1 MKTTIQGLLLSVIAA
16 LAFLCG
22 QQMMAAEIS
31 VTKQYDVSINAGTY
45 TVHDIATEITKQ
57 IGVAF
62 SYGNKLSNTKISVP
76 DVDMHDAT
84 LDVIL
89 NAVFKQAGMKWV
101 IKENMIALYVEEEEQ
116 PLAVKDDQSSARF
129 VSGTVMD
136 IQQQPLVG
144 VVVYVRKDAKRASVS
159 DLDGKFTLQANPGDE
174 LVFSLVGYEEETYK
188 VAGPVSGLRVM
199 LREDIQQLEETVVV
213 AYGSQK
219 KSNLIGSVAQVNS
232 NELKTAPA
240 TNLTA
245 MLAGKL
251 PGLVSR
257 QSSGQ
262 PGADGANLYIRGVGA
277 GDGQMLVVVDGVIRS
292 MSDISPEEIESISIL
307 KDATAAAAYGV
318 RASSGVMLIT
328 TKSGKV
334 QKPTIDFN
342 SSVSLSSNTTFPE
355 FLDGPGYAY
364 WYNKSQELDGVPE
377 SGRRFTPEEIER
389 ITNGDPEGIYAN
401 TDWFKLLFKPFA
413 PTYNNSVSLS
423 GGSENFKY
431 YVMAGAYNQ
440 EGIIDR
446 TSYDR
451 YNVRANIDA
460 KIIDNLSVKVGFAYS
475 NSTQME
481 PGLSAG
487 KGNTWASILSQAVMM
502 YPYLPTEYDGL
513 PVGSMNG
520 AGNGNQNP
528 LAARDNSGAS
538 VNKRNTTNLNAAL
551 KYDFPFVKGLSFKLN
566 ASYDQTNSFSKI
578 SQLAYKLNVWNQAT
592 KTFNVENARH
602 LSDGQSQVNQWQ
614 YEYNSYTIQP
624 SVEYAGSFGKH
635 HVSALL
641 LYDYS
646 RNDSRNMSSG
656 MRGYKITDVMEI
668 NFGEEIIPSLIKGGY
683 GLDRRAGYVS
693 RFNYDYDERFLVEV
707 TMRYD
712 GTPYLPE
719 EYRWGLF
726 PGVALGWKLSTEPYI
741 KLRASAGRLGSDRSL
756 GYSYSYLSTMGMGS
770 DPVVM
775 LGTTPSYYIN
785 PSAPVNTSLRW
796 QTTDTY
802 NLGVDTKFWNGLLA
816 AELDMFYMYTKDK
829 MEAQSGTY
837 PPSMGNYY
845 PSYVNYGEHD
855 NKGFELVL
863 THANK
868 VNEFNYQI
876 RGNLSW
882 ARNKILKVTEDANQP
897 DYMKKTGTSI
907 GQYYGFKS
915 NGLFQTEEEIRT
927 SPTYGKN
934 TTKPGD
940 IRLVDMNRDGQ
951 ITWAQDRTVIG
962 RSSTPEM
969 IFGLNFNAFWRDFD
983 FNIFFQGAALCDIPL
998 CGCYTDRDGIY
1009 DDTPYT
1015 RPFAFDGNTPRYLVE
1030 NSWTPE
1036 KTDAKYPRLRIES
1049 AANGG
1054 KMSDWWFVDGS
1065 YIRLKSVQL
1074 GYSLPRKVLTK
1085 LGLQRCRF
1093 YVSGGNLFT
1102 ISALP
1107 YLDPEM
1113 PDVNQGYYPQQRNVE
1128 FGINIS
1134 L

>member
-1 MKTTIQGLLLSVIAA
+1 MEKIIRTVLLSIFAILA
-16 LAFLCG
+16 LLCS
-22 QQMMAAEIS
+22 QSATAAEIS
-31 VTKQYDVSINAGTY
+31 STQQYDVSISEGRY
-45 TVHDIATEITKQ
+45 TVHQVATEITKQ
-57 IGVAF
+57 TGVAF
-62 SYGNKLSNTKISVP
+62 SYGNKLADARFRFP
-76 DVDMHDAT
+76 DVKIQNSV
-84 LDVIL
+84 LESIL
-89 NAVFKQAGMKWV
+89 NAVFKPVGVSWV
-101 IKENMIALYVEEEEQ
+101 IKENMVALYVNEEDAASTDATE
-116 PLAVKDDQSSARF
+116 PVT
-129 VSGTVMD
+129 VSGTVFDTGDM
-136 IQQQPLVG
+136 PLVG
-144 VVVYVRKDAKRASVS
+144 VLVYAVNDAKRASIS
-159 DLDGKFTLQANPGDE
+159 ELDGTFALRAIPGEE
-174 LVFSLVGYEEETYK
+174 LAFSLVGFEEYK
-188 VAGPVSGLRVM
+188 YTVSGAAGQLHII
-199 LREDIQQLEETVVV
+199 LKEDIQQLQETVVV

-232 NELKTAPA
+232 NDLKTAPS

-277 GDGQMLVVVDGVIRS
+277 GDGKMLVVVDGVIRS
-292 MSDISPEEIESISIL
+292 MTDISPEEIESVSIL
-307 KDATAAAAYGV
+307 KDATSAAAYGV
-318 RASSGVMLIT
+318 RASSGVMLVT
-328 TKSGKV
+328 TKRGKV
-334 QKPTIDFN
+334 SKPTIDFN
-342 SSVSLSSNTTFPE
+342 TSVSLNSNTTFPQ

-364 WYNKSQELDGVPE
+364 WYNRAQELDGIPE
-377 SGRRFTPEEIER
+377 SGRRFTEEEIQR
-389 ITNGDPEGIYAN
+389 ITNGDPEGIYSN
-401 TDWFKLLFKPFA
+401 TDWFKQLFRTVA
-413 PTYNNSVSLS
+413 PTYNNTVSLS

-440 EGIIDR
+440 EGIIKR

-460 KIIDNLSVKVGFAYS
+460 NVLKNLSMKVGFSYS
-475 NSTQME
+475 NSTQKE

-487 KGNTWASILSQAVMM
+487 KGNAYASVFIQAMLM
-502 YPYLPTEYDGL
+502 YPYLPTTYDGL

-528 LAARDNSGAS
+528 VSARDESGQTIQ
-538 VNKRNTTNLNAAL
+538 KRSTTSLNASL
-551 KYDFPFVKGLSFKLN
+551 KYDFPFLKGLSIKLN
-566 ASYDQTNSFSKI
+566 ASYDHTNSFKKI
-578 SQLAYKLNVWNQAT
+578 SQQAYQLNVWNQST
-592 KTFNVENARH
+592 RTFNVEWARH
-602 LSDGQSQVNQWQ
+602 LSSGKSQVNQWQ
-614 YEYNSYTIQP
+614 YEYDSYTIQP
-624 SVEYAGSFGKH
+624 SVEYTGTFGKH
-635 HVSALL
+635 HVSAMF

-646 RNDSRNMSSG
+646 RDDNREMSSG
-656 MRGYKITDVMEI
+656 MLGYRITDVMEI

-683 GLDRRAGYVS
+683 GLDRRAGYVA
-693 RFNYDYDERFLVEV
+693 RMNYDYDERYLVEL

-726 PGVALGWKLSTEPYI
+726 PGLALGWKISAEPFI

-775 LGTTPSYYIN
+775 LGNTPSYYLS

-802 NLGVDTKFWNGLLA
+802 NIGLDSKFWNGLLG
-816 AELDMFYMYTKDK
+816 AELDVFYMYTKDK

-837 PPSMGNYY
+837 PPSMGNYF
-845 PSYVNYGEHD
+845 PSYVNFGEHD

-863 THANK
+863 SH
-868 VNEFNYQI
+868 VNQVNDFHYQI

-882 ARNKILKVTEDANQP
+882 ARNKIIKITEDPNQP
-897 DYMKKTGTSI
+897 DYMKKTGSPM

-915 NGLFQTEEEIRT
+915 DGLFQTEEEIKN

-934 TTKPGD
+934 TTRPGD
-940 IRLVDMNRDGQ
+940 IRLADLNKDGK
-951 ITWAQDRTVIG
+951 ITWAQDRTAIG

-969 IFGLNFNAFWRDFD
+969 IFGLNFNAFWRNFD

-998 CGCYTDRDGIY
+998 CGCYTERDGVY

-1015 RPFAFDGNTPRYLVE
+1015 RPFAFDGNAPRYLVE
-1030 NSWTPE
+1030 GSWTPE
-1036 KTDAKYPRLRIES
+1036 NKNAKYPRLTVETP
-1049 AANGG
+1049 ANGG
-1054 KMSDWWFVDGS
+1054 KLSDWWLVDGS
-1065 YIRLKSVQL
+1065 YLRLKSVQL

-1085 LGLQRCRF
+1085 IGMQKCRF